1 MFDFNQ
7 FQSNLDKCIEH
18 LNLDLSQ
25 LHTGRATVELIEDI
39 KVNAYG
45 TTMAMKAVG
54 TIAVADAKSL
64 TVQPWDQTLLE
75 SISKGI
81 SASNLG
87 FLPSIEGEIV
97 RVKVPEMTEERR
109 LEYVKVMKDKVEQA
123 RVSVRNVRQDGMK
136 EIDQMLKEGTSED
149 EAKRSREE
157 IEKRV
162 KTANEKIE
170 EIREKKEKDL
180 MTI

>member
-1 MFDFNQ
+1 MFDFNA

-25 LHTGRATVELIEDI
+25 LHTGRATSELVEDI

-45 TTMAMKAVG
+45 TSMAMKAVG
-54 TIAVADAKSL
+54 TISVADAKSL
-64 TVQPWDQTLLE
+64 TIQPWDQTLLD
-75 SISKGI
+75 SVSKAI

-87 FLPSIEGEIV
+87 FSPSIEGEYV

-109 LEYVKVMKDKVEQA
+109 VEYVKVMKDKVEQA
-123 RVSVRNVRQDGMK
+123 RVSVRNVRQDAMK
-136 EIDQMLKEGTSED
+136 EVETMVKEGTSED
-149 EAKRSREE
+149 DAKRTKDE

-162 KTANEKIE
+162 KTLNEKIE
-170 EIREKKEKDL
+170 EVRGTKEKDL